1 MKVVGKGFI
10 SDCTERTKPNE
21 KGDFTYYLVQVVGM
35 GIDETFFSLNEVQ
48 VTEKEVEFILDI
60 KNGKVTFVGL
70 KK

>member
-10 SDCTERTKPNE
+10 SDCTERTKSNE

-60 KNGKVTFVGL
+60 KSGKVTFVGI